1 MMVYNKVKVKVKVK
15 VKLSFAVA
23 ARDVLAIG
31 G

>member
-1 MMVYNKVKVKVKVK
+1 MMVYNKVKVKVK